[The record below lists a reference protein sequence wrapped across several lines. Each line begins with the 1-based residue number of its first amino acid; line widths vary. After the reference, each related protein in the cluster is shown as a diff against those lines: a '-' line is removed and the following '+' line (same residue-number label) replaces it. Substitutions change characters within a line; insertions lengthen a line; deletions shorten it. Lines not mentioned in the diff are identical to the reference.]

1 MSGAVRRVITWFS
14 SCIDEMNML
23 QSVKRFWWVF
33 LLVAGV
39 PAARGFSLLD
49 PITGGD
55 AWQTTALGY
64 GTLAND
70 VGGPGNLAEEYRPNT
85 PVLFY
90 AYDANY
96 LEFFGSNGV
105 AAVDGAFAM
114 MNNVFSN
121 SLTGPSGV
129 DGYTNDLSSVFP
141 FYAKSV
147 NYTAQALGLTD
158 MRSVVLGVLMP
169 QLGLADPVR
178 YVWTLRSR
186 TGTPYPSGITYL
198 VIQRN
203 FDTQPS
209 PLNSPVGQTQY
220 SSYINNVLYSY
231 NIFDNGST
239 LAETVPIPADPYAS
253 TYAPVASFQT
263 TFLDYGYFYTG
274 LTSDDVAGL
283 RYLLTT
289 NNINTEDPST
299 GALLVTTNLGAFTF
313 ITTSNLN
320 TLVVAAQT
328 NAPGLIPG
336 LFPGVTVT
344 SSTTN
349 ITVLVTPNLVST
361 YTTPN
366 GAPYPYLP
374 VLVTVTNGYTYT
386 PALVYQD
393 TFGGILTSANLTNT
407 PYVVLNGLNVPLSY
421 YTNTPASQETVTL
434 GTLIG
439 SPYPAPI
446 VTNTTTVSI
455 TLTNSPSGEYF
466 TIPAGQCGWQFMSPQ
481 LPGFPLTNVVVSTN
495 IITQATNT
503 STTLTNGAG
512 FVASVSVVTYFTN
525 HTYVVYPINC
535 VDSTPAAGLYEGI
548 EHIQYVKSSYDS
560 LIGQFFQPFTNNYT
574 MTLVTNSRTVVQNFQ
589 RVITA
594 PDILLTAADTATAAG
609 YAIESTAPVW
619 DEANVGAGLA
629 GPGTINPPTTFTFD
643 KVGPLYT
650 NGWSALNSNPLITT
664 IGETNQMQLFL
675 WASFDYSTNDPV
687 AYPSGISIQNLMNQV
702 LIQISPATVPDGTHN
717 AAYAPVTFTVSG
729 GGAFEPPFTWSAT
742 GLPSGLTVTTD
753 ANGNGYLSGRPA
765 QAGTFDFTLQ
775 LTDSLGRSVSWDYSI
790 TIH

>member
-1 MSGAVRRVITWFS
+1 MK
-14 SCIDEMNML
+14 ML
-23 QSVKRFWWVF
+23 QSVKRFWWVL

-39 PAARGFSLLD
+39 PAARGFSLQD
-49 PITGGD
+49 PIVGGD
-55 AWQTTALGY
+55 AWQTAALGY
-64 GTLAND
+64 DNKAND
-70 VGGPGNLAEEYRPNT
+70 VGGPGNIGEEYRVNT
-85 PVLFY
+85 PVWYY
-90 AYDANY
+90 AYDANF

-129 DGYTNDLSSVFP
+129 DGYTNDLTSVFP

-158 MRSVVLGVLMP
+158 LRSVVLGELMP

-178 YVWTLRSR
+178 YVWTLRSV
-186 TGTPYPSGITYL
+186 TGTGTAATYL

-209 PLNSPVGQTQY
+209 PLNSPVAQTQY
-220 SSYINNVLYSY
+220 SSYINDVLYTY
-231 NIFDNGST
+231 NLS
-239 LAETVPIPADPYAS
+239 ATVVGTIPILPDPYDI

-263 TFLDYGYFYTG
+263 TSLDYGYFYTG
-274 LTSDDVAGL
+274 LTCDDVAGL

-299 GALLVTTNLGAFTF
+299 GALLVTTNLGGFTF

-320 TLVVAAQT
+320 PLLVAEQT

-344 SSTTN
+344 SATTN
-349 ITVLVTPNLVST
+349 FTVLVTPNLVST
-361 YTTPN
+361 YSTPN

-407 PYVVLNGLNVPLSY
+407 PYIVLNGLNVPLSY

-446 VTNTTTVSI
+446 VTNTATVPI
-455 TLTNSPSGEYF
+455 LLTNSPSGEYF

-481 LPGFPLTNVVVSTN
+481 PPGFPLTNVVVSTN

-535 VDSTPAAGLYEGI
+535 VDSTPSAGLYEGI

-560 LIGQFFQPFTNNYT
+560 LIGQFFQPFTNSYS

-594 PDILLTAADTATAAG
+594 PDILLTASDTATAAG

-619 DEANVGAGLA
+619 DEANILAGLA
-629 GPGTINPPTTFTFD
+629 GPGTINPPATFTFD

-650 NGWSALNSNPLITT
+650 NGWSALNTNPLITT
-664 IGETNQMQLFL
+664 IGETNQEQLFL

-702 LIQISPATVPDGTHN
+702 LIQISPATVPDGTNNH
-717 AAYAPVTFTVSG
+717 AYAPVTFTITG
-729 GGAFEPPFTWSAT
+729 GGAFEPPFTWSVA

-753 ANGNGYLSGRPA
+753 ANGNGLLSGTPA
-765 QAGTFDFTLQ
+765 QTGTFDFTLL